1 MCQLPRSPLIR
12 SFFILQ
18 ELRHA
23 QTLLPTKKASVSSTF
38 FGAAASFP
46 RSIRIP
52 SIRLSLREAAY
63 DSSCRRP
70 DISYRIDSCFHLR
83 FIGLQCLND
92 VPGDPRDEKPR
103 TFSSNSKRSHI
114 LRTSSRSRRLILSSI
129 VSLAVSQ
136 KCTRTI

>member
-52 SIRLSLREAAY
+52 SIRLSLREATD
-63 DSSCRRP
+63 DSPCRRP
-70 DISYRIDSCFHLR
+70 DISYRTDSCFHLR
-83 FIGLQCLND
+83 FIGLQCLDD
-92 VPGDPRDEKPR
+92 VPGDTLNDQIFRAYLF
-103 TFSSNSKRSHI
+103 TGINSFVPVEENRF
-114 LRTSSRSRRLILSSI
+114 LILGVNAAIHLQCALI
-129 VSLAVSQ
+129 VP
-136 KCTRTI
+136 

>member
-23 QTLLPTKKASVSSTF
+23 QTLLLNQEASVFSTF

-52 SIRLSLREAAY
+52 SIRLSLREATD
-63 DSSCRRP
+63 DSSCHRP

-83 FIGLQCLND
+83 FIGLQCLDD
-92 VPGDPRDEKPR
+92 VPGDTLNDQIFRAYLF
-103 TFSSNSKRSHI
+103 TGINSFVPVEENRF
-114 LRTSSRSRRLILSSI
+114 LILGVNAAIHLQCALI
-129 VSLAVSQ
+129 VP
-136 KCTRTI
+136 

>member
-23 QTLLPTKKASVSSTF
+23 QTLLLNQEASVFSTF

-52 SIRLSLREAAY
+52 SIRLSLREAAG

-70 DISYRIDSCFHLR
+70 DISYRTDSCFHLR
-83 FIGLQCLND
+83 FIGLQCLDNMPSD
-92 VPGDPRDEKPR
+92 SLNNQIFRAYLFTGINSFVPVKENR
-103 TFSSNSKRSHI
+103 F
-114 LRTSSRSRRLILSSI
+114 LILSI
-129 VSLAVSQ
+129 NAAIHFQRAL
-136 KCTRTI
+136 IIP